1 MRYSPNGTASIGI
14 DSDYDYRTHKS
25 PASLHDSPPPRPP
38 TGSNGKHNDNSPPQG
53 GVDGEEAL
61 LDLAQ
66 LEELHQEAER
76 MKALGN
82 KHMAAQ
88 VGTSKF
94 RLMELKMMVHG
105 TFANKNFFAHF
116 NRNIPEPTTH
126 TRQHCSCLPWVHPP
140 TCFCPTEQ
148 PPCYP

>member
-1 MRYSPNGTASIGI
+1 MRHSPNTNTGITPSGI
-14 DSDYDYRTHKS
+14 DSDYDYRMQKS
-25 PASLHDSPPPRPP
+25 PSSHHDTPPPRPP
-38 TGSNGKHNDNSPPQG
+38 TGNGSHGKHSNGSSPTKG

-88 VGTSKF
+88 VRDDILTNVNVTLLWN
-94 RLMELKMMVHG
+94 RLTK
-105 TFANKNFFAHF
+105 
-116 NRNIPEPTTH
+116 
-126 TRQHCSCLPWVHPP
+126 C
-140 TCFCPTEQ
+140 
-148 PPCYP
+148 